1 MPRTIEQALT
11 FRATP
16 ERLYRTY
23 LSARAHATACG
34 GWGKAKIQ
42 ARVGGRMAMATH
54 ITGKFL
60 LLVPGRLI
68 VQTWR
73 GSNWKASDLDSVL
86 ILAFSRVR
94 GACRLVMIHAHV
106 PDAHAKS
113 ITKGW
118 HTYYWR
124 PWKKYLGKRPV

>member
-16 ERLYRTY
+16 ERLYRLY
-23 LSARAHATACG
+23 LRAREHAAACG
-34 GWGKAKIQ
+34 GWGKATIQ
-42 ARVGGRMAMATH
+42 ARVGRRMEMAPH
-54 ITGKFL
+54 IKGKFL

-73 GSNWKASDLDSVL
+73 GSDWKPSEVDSVL
-86 ILAFSRVR
+86 ILAFSRRR
-94 GACRLVMIHAHV
+94 GVCRLVMVHAHV
-106 PDAHAKS
+106 PDAHARS
-113 ITKGW
+113 ITRGW

-124 PWKKYLGKRPV
+124 PWKRYLGKRRS

>member
-1 MPRTIEQALT
+1 MPRTIEQGLT

-16 ERLYRTY
+16 ERLYRLY
-23 LSARAHATACG
+23 LSRREHAVACG

-42 ARVGGRMAMATH
+42 AKIGGRMEMAPH

-73 GSNWKASDLDSVL
+73 GSDWRPSDLDSVL
-86 ILAFSRVR
+86 VLAFSRAR
-94 GACRLVMIHAHV
+94 GGCRLLMIHAHV
-106 PDAHAKS
+106 SDAHAKS

-118 HTYYWR
+118 PTYYWR
-124 PWKKYLGKRPV
+124 PWKKYLAKRRS